1 MLKIKSKLLLAGT
14 LILIMFLGLG
24 LVAASDINMD
34 ENISLTEHA
43 ENIQTTSNNNDMDVA
58 NENHNTMKISS
69 KHP

>member
-1 MLKIKSKLLLAGT
+1 
-14 LILIMFLGLG
+14 MFLGLG

-58 NENHNTMKISS
+58 NES
-69 KHP
+69 KRNNKFR